1 MNAPRF
7 HVAVIGAGPAGS
19 SAAITLARQGLDVL
33 LLEASKYPHPKVCGE
48 FLSPECLPLINKLSF
63 DSGQLI
69 ERGVKINTVHISAPG
84 GREWQGCFPAQALS
98 ISRNE
103 LDFWLAREAQ
113 KAGAQFREQ
122 TRVVSV
128 EGSLADGFC
137 LDLSTQGR
145 SEQVDARAVVAAY
158 GRRSRLDAALERRF
172 FSHPHRFM
180 ALKAH
185 FRGPTLE
192 NRVELHAFPGG
203 YCGMSDIEGGKVNVC
218 LLVHQ
223 PIFQA
228 ASRGAPDRVEAFIDW
243 MRAQNPRLKNWFQNA
258 QRLDEAW
265 MSIAQIPFESK
276 EVVHRDMLM
285 AGDAAGVIVP
295 LAGNGIAMA
304 LESGIL
310 AGESLAEYFQ
320 GSLPAGELIRQYP
333 RRWKQKFSRRLRVGW
348 ALQQMLVRPAVAGLV
363 LGLLARMPS
372 LGNFLVSQTRGA
384 LD

>member
-7 HVAVIGAGPAGS
+7 EIAVIGAGPAGS
-19 SAAITLARQGLDVL
+19 SAAITLARQGIDVL
-33 LLEASKYPHPKVCGE
+33 LVEASRYPHPKVCGE
-48 FLSPECLPLINKLSF
+48 FLSPECLPLIEKLSF

-69 ERGVKINTVHISAPG
+69 KQGVKINTVHISAPSG
-84 GREWQGCFPAQALS
+84 IEWQGRFPAQALS

-103 LDFWLAREAQ
+103 LNSWLASEAQ

-128 EGSLADGFC
+128 KGSLAHGFC
-137 LDLSTQGR
+137 LDLSSQGR
-145 SEQVDARAVVAAY
+145 SEQIEARAVVAAY

-172 FSHPHRFM
+172 FSRPHRFM

-185 FRGPTLE
+185 FRGPTRQ

-203 YCGMSDIEGGKVNVC
+203 YCGMSDIEGGQVNVC

-223 PIFQA
+223 PVFQS
-228 ASRGAPDRVEAFIDW
+228 ASRGAADRVGAFIDW
-243 MRAQNPRLKNWFQNA
+243 MRVQNPRLGEWFQNA
-258 QRLDEAW
+258 QRLDESW

-276 EVVHRDMLM
+276 EVVLQDMLM

-310 AGESLAEYFQ
+310 AGELLAEYFL
-320 GSLPAGELIRQYP
+320 GSLTGRELLRLYP
-333 RRWKQKFSRRLRVGW
+333 HRWKQKFTGRLRVGGV
-348 ALQQMLVRPAVAGLV
+348 LQRMLVRPAAAGLV
-363 LGLLARMPS
+363 LRLLAHVPS